1 MNEPFSIFCSPSPFS
16 SLQNAVLQAKAQKE
30 AEKEAR
36 KKERAAKAA
45 LKQTDLKSFFATK
58 KGGAKARAKVGKST
72 AGDSAPITHF
82 FTSEKQ
88 TKEDGVFKEASAL
101 GARLEGDRGKR
112 ESDEREDG
120 AARDGSVTAASGSS
134 VLGDH
139 WTAFEARIGKGQDQ
153 APQEAERDTSGAE
166 SKKKG
171 VSGLGNGNF
180 FGGKPRTAEGD
191 GFAAEGGVAEAR
203 EVDTKDLRRGD
214 ELGGRFSPLE
224 PLPESPFTLH
234 PGFRKLADLQRRLS
248 ALSSPP
254 ALLTSAGGPD
264 SSAGGAAAQTGGSV
278 MQAGE
283 SEPEASIGGSGA
295 RGPGLLTSADGSGGR
310 SRRKLFGA
318 GLPKDWLSSRKKAAE
333 VGTRGS
339 LKEVGAFDGG
349 MNTGGDM
356 RDRKLEGRGKGV
368 ITAAA
373 PTGLLGTREMP
384 VEFVDSPPRPPRKA
398 VGARGK
404 DSTIGESALLNTD
417 RSRQLDTARD
427 GAFATEPGRHESAAA
442 GESVVQTAHY
452 GERVMTAG
460 EGTFGTTHQGGASD
474 SRPTTPVRRSPEKC
488 PREIAPGESPPVTP
502 SKRPAEESLV
512 EHTPPKRLTNQFA
525 GARYEKEE
533 GCAAVERSPARQLV
547 YEDGVLGQHGKEPDI
562 VNGRFGEMGEGRG
575 GAGKERGIVEMRS
588 GQLGVRDRRRNA
600 RNIVED
606 PHQAKVTD
614 FIRREG
620 ETPGPEAAT
629 HVRKEAF
636 RCEGERGEG
645 VSGLRKDGRMAPGLD
660 SKSCK
665 RVEMIDLVSDDE
677 ADHVTGRNDLD
688 FAERNINKVVDDTQ
702 AAARVLGTSASAT
715 FVKGKVVGHMGP
727 RPVLEIR
734 KRRPR

>member
-1 MNEPFSIFCSPSPFS
+1 
-16 SLQNAVLQAKAQKE
+16 LQAKAQKE

-58 KGGAKARAKVGKST
+58 KGGAKARAKVGKNT
-72 AGDSAPITHF
+72 AGDSVPITHL
-82 FTSEKQ
+82 FTTEKQ
-88 TKEDGVFKEASAL
+88 TKADGVFKEASAL

-112 ESDEREDG
+112 ELDEREGG

-153 APQEAERDTSGAE
+153 APQEAERDTFGAE

-171 VSGLGNGNF
+171 VSGLDNGNF

-203 EVDTKDLRRGD
+203 ELDSKDLRRGD
-214 ELGGRFSPLE
+214 ELGGRFSLLE

-254 ALLTSAGGPD
+254 GLLTSAGGPAP
-264 SSAGGAAAQTGGSV
+264 STGGAAMGTGGSV

-283 SEPEASIGGSGA
+283 SEPRASVGGLGAGGS
-295 RGPGLLTSADGSGGR
+295 GLLTSADGSGGW

-318 GLPKDWLSSRKKAAE
+318 GLPKDWLSSRKKAVE
-333 VGTRGS
+333 VGTGGS
-339 LKEVGAFDGG
+339 LEEVGAFDGG
-349 MNTGGDM
+349 MSTGGDM

-373 PTGLLGTREMP
+373 PTELLGTREMP
-384 VEFVDSPPRPPRKA
+384 VEIVDSPPQPPRKA

-404 DSTIGESALLNTD
+404 DSTTGKSAILDTD
-417 RSRQLDTARD
+417 RSRQFAGARD
-427 GAFATEPGRHESAAA
+427 GAFAPESGRRESAAP
-442 GESVVQTAHY
+442 GDEPRVQTAHY

-488 PREIAPGESPPVTP
+488 PGEIAPGESPPVTP

-512 EHTPPKRLTNQFA
+512 EHTPHKRLAQQFDR
-525 GARYEKEE
+525 ARHEKEE
-533 GCAAVERSPARQLV
+533 GCPAVERSPARQLA
-547 YEDGVLGQHGKEPDI
+547 YEDGVLGQHGKEPGA
-562 VNGRFGEMGEGRG
+562 VKGRSGEGSG
-575 GAGKERGIVEMRS
+575 GASAKRETDEIRS
-588 GQLGVRDRRRNA
+588 GQLGIRERRRKA
-600 RNIVED
+600 RNNVED

-614 FIRREG
+614 FVRREG
-620 ETPGPEAAT
+620 KTLGPETAT
-629 HVRKEAF
+629 DMRNEAF
-636 RCEGERGEG
+636 GSEGERRG
-645 VSGLRKDGRMAPGLD
+645 VSGLKKGRMVPGLY
-660 SKSCK
+660 SKAGKS
-665 RVEMIDLVSDDE
+665 VAMIDLVSDDE

-688 FAERNINKVVDDTQ
+688 LGGRNVNKVVDDKQ
-702 AAARVLGTSASAT
+702 AEARVLGTSASAT
-715 FVKGKVVGHMGP
+715 IVKGKVVGHMGP